1 MNLPS
6 HHRAKKSGAGLVS
19 GTCRASGACRAFGV
33 GLLAGA
39 WLAAEAASAGSF
51 IMGDAVSLSQ
61 LSHSYSFLSYTV
73 QGKNLALQTKFNTFT
88 FEGDTRK
95 VKFNNILVWLN
106 APVSKHWGSWT
117 IRDIDVDKT
126 ILPLIRPSP
135 ALKSE
140 NWRVVILDPGHGGQD
155 PGASDSHR
163 GLEEKNIT
171 LELAQRVRAILQK
184 YNVDARLTR
193 SSDQTTELDQRCILA
208 NRCGAD
214 LFVSI
219 HLNAAANSD
228 SSGIQTHILPP
239 AGCPITESAFVGTR
253 DRVAFPGN
261 RHDEANM
268 VLGYYLQR
276 SLIKYTQLEDRG
288 VRRSRFYVIRNV
300 NCPAALVECGF
311 ISSRNDRPKIMT
323 SAYRDNVVRGIAE
336 GILTYL
342 NMVKRAQALN
352 P

>member
-1 MNLPS
+1 MNVPS
-6 HHRAKKSGAGLVS
+6 HHRLKKSGVL
-19 GTCRASGACRAFGV
+19 RAFGATRALGA

-51 IMGDAVSLSQ
+51 IMGDAVSLSE
-61 LSHSYSFLSYTV
+61 LSHRYSFLSYTA
-73 QGKNLALQTKFNTFT
+73 QGKNLTLRTKFNTFT

-95 VKFNNILVWLN
+95 VEFNNILVWLN
-106 APVSKHWGSWT
+106 APVARHWGAWT
-117 IRDIDVDKT
+117 IRDMDVDKT
-126 ILPLIRPSP
+126 ILPLIKFSR

-140 NWRVVILDPGHGGQD
+140 GWRLVVLDPGHGGQD
-155 PGASDSHR
+155 PGASDLR
-163 GLEEKNIT
+163 RDLEEKRIT
-171 LELAQRVRAILQK
+171 LELAQRVRTILQK

-193 SSDQTTELDQRCILA
+193 SSDQTTDLDQRCLLA
-208 NRCGAD
+208 NRFGAD

-239 AGCPITESAFVGTR
+239 AGCPITESAFVSSR

-276 SLIKYTQLEDRG
+276 SLIKYTHLEDRG

-300 NCPAALVECGF
+300 ACPAALVECGF
-311 ISSRNDRPKIMT
+311 ISSRNDRTKIMT

>member
-6 HHRAKKSGAGLVS
+6 HHGFKKSGAIRV
-19 GTCRASGACRAFGV
+19 AGA
-33 GLLAGA
+33 GLLAGV

-61 LSHSYSFLSYTV
+61 LSHRYNFLSYAA
-73 QGKNLALQTKFNTFT
+73 QGKNLALKTKFNTFT

-95 VKFNNILVWLN
+95 VEFNNILIWLN
-106 APVSKHWGSWT
+106 ASVARHWGSWT
-117 IRDIDVDKT
+117 IRDLDVDKT
-126 ILPLIRPSP
+126 ILPLINPSQ

-140 NWRVVILDPGHGGQD
+140 SWRLVILDPGHGGQD
-155 PGASDSHR
+155 PGASDLHR
-163 GLEEKNIT
+163 GLEEKHIT
-171 LELAQRVRAILQK
+171 LELAQRVRTILQK

-193 SSDQTTELDQRCILA
+193 GGDKTTDLDQRCLLA
-208 NRCGAD
+208 NRWGAD

-219 HLNAAANSD
+219 HLNATANSD
-228 SSGIQTHILPP
+228 SSGIETHILPP
-239 AGCPITESAFVGTR
+239 AGCPITASAFVSSR

-268 VLGYYLQR
+268 ILGYYLQK
-276 SLIKYTQLEDRG
+276 SLIKYNRLEDRG

-311 ISSRNDRPKIMT
+311 ISSRNDRTKIMT
-323 SAYRDNVVRGIAE
+323 AAYRDNVARGIAE

>member
-1 MNLPS
+1 MNLP
-6 HHRAKKSGAGLVS
+6 HYYKSRKIGGTRLFGAGLIV
-19 GTCRASGACRAFGV
+19 
-33 GLLAGA
+33 GA
-39 WLAAEAASAGSF
+39 WLAAEAVSAGGF
-51 IMGDAVSLSQ
+51 IMGDSVSLSQ
-61 LSHSYSFLSYTV
+61 LSRSYNFLAYTT
-73 QGKNLALQTKFNTFT
+73 QGKNLTLSTKFNTFT

-95 VKFNNILVWLN
+95 VEFNNTLVWLN
-106 APVSKHWGSWT
+106 APVARRWASWT

-126 ILPLIRPSP
+126 IAPLINPSQ

-140 NWRVVILDPGHGGQD
+140 SWRLVFIDAGHGGQD
-155 PGASDSHR
+155 PGASDLR
-163 GLEEKNIT
+163 RDLEEKRIT
-171 LELAQRVRAILQK
+171 LELAQHVRAILQK

-193 SSDQTTELDQRCILA
+193 NSDQTTDLDQRCLLA
-208 NRCGAD
+208 NRSGAD

-219 HLNAAANSD
+219 HLNATENSD
-228 SSGIQTHILPP
+228 SSGIETHILPP
-239 AGCPITESAFVGTR
+239 AGCPITSSTFVGAR

-268 VLGYYLQR
+268 VLGYYLQK
-276 SLIKYTQLEDRG
+276 SLIKYTRMEDRG

-311 ISSRNDRPKIMT
+311 ISSRNDRTKIMT
-323 SAYRDNVVRGIAE
+323 STYRDNVVRGIAE

>member
-1 MNLPS
+1 MFN
-6 HHRAKKSGAGLVS
+6 A
-19 GTCRASGACRAFGV
+19 

-39 WLAAEAASAGSF
+39 WLAAEAACAGSF

-61 LSHSYSFLSYTV
+61 LSHRYGFLSYSVT
-73 QGKNLALQTKFNTFT
+73 GKHLALRTKFHTFA

-95 VKFNNILVWLN
+95 AEFNNILIWLN
-106 APVSKHWGSWT
+106 APVARHWGYWT
-117 IRDIDVDKT
+117 IRDVDVDKT
-126 ILPLIRPSP
+126 ILPLINPSH

-140 NWRVVILDPGHGGQD
+140 NWRLVILDPGHGGED
-155 PGASDSHR
+155 RGASDLRR
-163 GLEEKNIT
+163 GLEEKHIT
-171 LELAQRVRAILQK
+171 LELAQRVRTILQK

-193 SSDQTTELDQRCILA
+193 GNDQTTDLDKRCLLA
-208 NRCGAD
+208 NRWGAD

-228 SSGIQTHILPP
+228 SSGIETHILPP
-239 AGCPITESAFVGTR
+239 AGCPITASTFVGSR
-253 DRVAFPGN
+253 DRVTFPGN
-261 RHDEANM
+261 RHDEANI

-276 SLIKYTQLEDRG
+276 SMIKYTRLEDRG

-300 NCPAALVECGF
+300 ACPAALVECGF
-311 ISSRNDRPKIMT
+311 ISSRNDRTKIMT
-323 SAYRDNVVRGIAE
+323 AAYLNNVARGIAE

-342 NMVKRAQALN
+342 TMVKRAQALN